1 MAPLHLPKVLLLL
14 FLFLL
19 FTVSFVSSSS
29 SSATLQPAIQLV
41 GSRDL
46 LEKKDSDGVQMPLK
60 KNKLSTTPDASG
72 TTLSSTNNKNNTKLI
87 KPTTLTAPANSTK
100 LTANK
105 NSTKINKLQEKTF
118 VKLKLNSTSN
128 SIKPTSKPSNSTK
141 PISKSSNSTKPIS
154 KSSNSTK
161 PTSLLTQ
168 KSADPAK
175 KNKPT
180 IVKKE
185 VKKSTKPV
193 GGLTSRENDDED
205 DFVSEFRDLPSKFQ
219 ETLLPDLEVLSTTS
233 KAYLNKANK
242 QISKGFNP
250 IVGKTY
256 APMVASI
263 ISFAF
268 ILIPFLLVSLI
279 FNRIKA
285 YFSLQKLVIFIQIY
299 LSIYF
304 SILSLS
310 SIVTGL
316 EPLKFFYATSQSTY
330 VCIQLLQT
338 LAYVLYLL
346 VLLMYLVLVFSTESA
361 MASKLLGLGQTF
373 VGFAVG
379 LHYYMTVFHR
389 AVLRQ
394 PPKTSWKVHAVYATC
409 FLLICLL
416 GTAERRKKAYVVDGS
431 EEGKKS

>member
-141 PISKSSNSTKPIS
+141 PISKSSNSTKP
-154 KSSNSTK
+154 
-161 PTSLLTQ
+161 TSLLTQ

-185 VKKSTKPV
+185 VRKSTKPV
-193 GGLTSRENDDED
+193 GGLTYRENDDED

>member
-1 MAPLHLPKVLLLL
+1 MAPLHFQKVLFLLL
-14 FLFLL
+14 FFTISFLA
-19 FTVSFVSSSS
+19 
-29 SSATLQPAIQLV
+29 SSATLQPSIQLV

-46 LEKKDSDGVQMPLK
+46 LEIKDSDGIQIPVK
-60 KNKLSTTPDASG
+60 KKKLVTTPDALA
-72 TTLSSTNNKNNTKLI
+72 TTKNKNNTKLI
-87 KPTTLTAPANSTK
+87 KPTTTTTVTNSTK

-105 NSTKINKLQEKTF
+105 NSTKINKLQEKTI
-118 VKLKLNSTSN
+118 VKLKLNATSKPSN
-128 SIKPTSKPSNSTK
+128 SNSTKLTSKPSNSTK
-141 PISKSSNSTKPIS
+141 PISKSLNSTKPIL

-161 PTSLLTQ
+161 PTSLLSQ
-168 KSADPAK
+168 KSTDPAK

-193 GGLTSRENDDED
+193 GGLTYREDDDED
-205 DFVSEFRDLPSKFQ
+205 DFVSEFRDLPSRFQ
-219 ETLLPDLEVLSTTS
+219 ETLLPDLEVLSSTS

-250 IVGKTY
+250 IVGKKY

-330 VCIQLLQT
+330 ICIQLLQT